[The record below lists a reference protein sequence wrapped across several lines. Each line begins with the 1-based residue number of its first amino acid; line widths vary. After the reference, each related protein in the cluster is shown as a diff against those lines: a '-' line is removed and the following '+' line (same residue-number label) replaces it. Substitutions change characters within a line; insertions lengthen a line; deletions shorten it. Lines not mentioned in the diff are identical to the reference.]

1 MFSLL
6 NQKLNQTNRILV
18 LIVAFLMFLVYFLP
32 LWVINLTAPQ
42 YPETLGMYIY
52 VNDIKGKTPYD
63 LQNINILN
71 HYIGMQK
78 IAADS
83 IPELQYMPY
92 ILGYMIFG
100 AVVTFFFNRVFMVF
114 LGVLNTVLVGI
125 AGIYDFWRWEYN
137 YGHNLDPNAPIQ
149 VPGMSYQPP
158 LIGCKELLNINAC
171 SWPSIGALLLFVVLG
186 ILFWILYTEF
196 NTQNR

>member
-171 SWPSIGALLLFVVLG
+171 SWPSIGVLLLFVVLG